1 MWHKTKKLTFF
12 DQIILKFKLVWCKII
27 YYNLLIKVSLVI
39 IIIIIIII
47 IINLTRVNQ
56 SAKAVI
62 NGCSGQLKIK
72 ILKEK
77 TTITSHI
84 NYQKM

>member
-1 MWHKTKKLTFF
+1 M
-12 DQIILKFKLVWCKII
+12 V
-27 YYNLLIKVSLVI
+27 YNNYNLLLKVSLVI
-39 IIIIIIII
+39 IIIY
-47 IINLTRVNQ
+47 LTRVNQ

-77 TTITSHI
+77 TTIT
-84 NYQKM
+84 YQLSENVKTMYKMLMAKN

>member
-1 MWHKTKKLTFF
+1 M
-12 DQIILKFKLVWCKII
+12 
-27 YYNLLIKVSLVI
+27 I

-77 TTITSHI
+77 TTIT
-84 NYQKM
+84 YQLSENVKTMYNADG